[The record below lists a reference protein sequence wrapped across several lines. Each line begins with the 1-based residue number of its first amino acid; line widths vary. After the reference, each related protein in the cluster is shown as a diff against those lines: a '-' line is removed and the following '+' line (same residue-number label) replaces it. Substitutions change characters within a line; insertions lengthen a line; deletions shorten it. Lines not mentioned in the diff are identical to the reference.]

1 MIEQGARLLSFGFS
15 LFKRGVGFEFR
26 VFHVAKS
33 FPKLF
38 ADGLASFSL
47 ADNPT
52 VKGVLLA
59 NFRHGRYMSY
69 SLTPQMGLYRGVLYG

>member
-15 LFKRGVGFEFR
+15 LLKRGVGFEF
-26 VFHVAKS
+26 AKS

-47 ADNPT
+47 ADNPR